1 MTIYALSSGKGR
13 AGVAVIRLSGEKATD
28 VLLTIS
34 ELKDLPAP
42 RETKLAWFRDPETS
56 VRLDHGLALYFKAPN
71 SFTGEDVV
79 EFHIHGGR
87 AVVAGLLEALS
98 KFDGVRPAE
107 PGEFTRRAFDN
118 GKMDL
123 TATEGLADLLNAETE
138 AQRRQALRQ
147 MDGQLGDLYDG
158 WRKEI
163 ISAMAYLEA
172 DIDFA
177 DEEIPEDVTERV
189 RPIIETLH
197 VKIKNHLEDGH
208 RGERIRDGLQVVIL
222 GQPNIGKSS
231 LMNYLSR
238 RDVAIVSDIE
248 GTTRDVLEV
257 HLDIQGFPVTI
268 IDTAG
273 LRESADT
280 IEAEGM
286 RRARER
292 AEKSDIRIIMTD
304 ASLWPDVGD
313 EIAGMITDET
323 LILLNKVDLVRDRQ
337 ELDRRIGEDGKKI
350 FPVSLKTGQG
360 LDSFMQAV
368 EQEVAGKMDLA
379 DAPSLTRTR
388 HRQALRDSVDH
399 LQRFLTNQTGELE
412 LLAEDL
418 RLAARALGRIT
429 GAVDVEDILDVV
441 FSEFCIG
448 K

>member
-13 AGVAVIRLSGEKATD
+13 AGVAVIRLSGEKAGE
-28 VLLTIS
+28 VLLQLS
-34 ELKDLPAP
+34 GLSRRPVP
-42 RETKLAWFRDPETS
+42 REAKLTWFRDPETS
-56 VRLDHGLALYFKAPN
+56 VRLDHGLALYFSAPN

-98 KFDGVRPAE
+98 KFTGVRPAE

-123 TATEGLADLLNAETE
+123 TATEALADLLNAETE

-147 MDGQLGDLYDG
+147 MDGQLGELYDG
-158 WRKEI
+158 WRREI

-177 DEEIPEDVTERV
+177 DEEIPEDVTARV
-189 RPIIETLH
+189 RPIIEKLH
-197 VKIKNHLEDGH
+197 VKITDHLADGH

-238 RDVAIVSDIE
+238 REVAIVSDIE

-273 LRESADT
+273 LRESGDV

-286 RRARER
+286 RRARAR
-292 AEKSDIRIIMTD
+292 AEQADVRIVMTE
-304 ASLWPDVGD
+304 ASAWP
-313 EIAGMITDET
+313 EIGTETSAMIDDET
-323 LILLNKVDLVRDRQ
+323 IIILNKMDLVPDRE
-337 ELDRRIGEDGKKI
+337 ELARRIKAAGGNI
-350 FPVSLKTGQG
+350 YPVSLKNGEG
-360 LDSFMQAV
+360 LDQFMRGL
-368 EQEVAGKMDLA
+368 EQTVAGKMDLA
-379 DAPSLTRTR
+379 EAPSLTRTR
-388 HRQALRDSVDH
+388 HRQALKDSVDH
-399 LQRFLTNQTGELE
+399 LERFLTNRTGELE